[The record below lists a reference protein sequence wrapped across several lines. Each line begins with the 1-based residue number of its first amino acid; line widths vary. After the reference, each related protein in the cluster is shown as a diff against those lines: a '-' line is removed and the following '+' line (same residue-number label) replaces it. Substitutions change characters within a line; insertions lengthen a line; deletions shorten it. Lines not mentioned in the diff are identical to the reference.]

1 MRLGRYCWAVFIKF
15 WESMY
20 NSYQLDLI
28 VAEERLKLETQRQNL
43 LKKTCQWL
51 DQFAG
56 EYDVTQAYIFGSVT
70 RAGKFH
76 HNSDIDLAVE
86 TINPEKHCLAISL
99 LSTYLER
106 DVDLIKLDS
115 CHFAHRIRQTG
126 ILWTKT
132 PS

>member
-1 MRLGRYCWAVFIKF
+1 MTLFSTTK
-15 WESMY
+15 
-20 NSYQLDLI
+20 LDQI
-28 VAEERLKLETQRQNL
+28 IAEERLNLETQRQNL
-43 LKKTCQWL
+43 LRKTCQWL
-51 DQFAG
+51 EEFAT
-56 EYDVTQAYIFGSVT
+56 EYGINRAYIFGSVT

>member
-1 MRLGRYCWAVFIKF
+1 MTLFSTTK
-15 WESMY
+15 
-20 NSYQLDLI
+20 LDRI
-28 VAEERLKLETQRQNL
+28 IAEERLKLETQRQSL
-43 LKKTCQWL
+43 LTKTCQWL
-51 DQFAG
+51 EEFSI
-56 EYDVTQAYIFGSVT
+56 EYGITQAYIFGSVT
-70 RAGKFH
+70 RTGKFH

-86 TINPEKHCLAISL
+86 TINPEKHCEAISL

>member
-1 MRLGRYCWAVFIKF
+1 MALFSTTK
-15 WESMY
+15 
-20 NSYQLDLI
+20 LDLI
-28 VAEERLKLETQRQNL
+28 IAEKRLKLETQRQSL
-43 LKKTCQWL
+43 MTKTCQWL
-51 DQFAG
+51 DEFAI
-56 EYDVTQAYIFGSVT
+56 EYGITQAYIFGSVT

-86 TINPEKHCLAISL
+86 TINPEKHYLAISL